1 VVVAEEPKCDI
12 KTPRGVRE
20 EARSR
25 YCASA
30 REELRRGKV
39 TCRLWSGPK
48 RQAAARCFP
57 HSLVLD
63 MERPLHIASTVP
75 AARLVPG
82 YLVLTLDGKEVGL
95 VDYVDSERPERIVI
109 RNKGLFGKRQ
119 ALSLSAVEAVNTED
133 GIVVLRLG
141 SQAFDELARDSE
153 PVERTAIQGG
163 PALARDEE
171 QSEQTPSEEA
181 SARFAGSE
189 LPREGH
195 LLFVATPA
203 GYILCEGD
211 GAPPDAGREL
221 ESADLPEGRFLVT
234 KVGPSPLPGDRRRCA
249 YLQPL
254 R

>member
-1 VVVAEEPKCDI
+1 
-12 KTPRGVRE
+12 
-20 EARSR
+20 
-25 YCASA
+25 
-30 REELRRGKV
+30 
-39 TCRLWSGPK
+39 
-48 RQAAARCFP
+48 
-57 HSLVLD
+57 

-95 VDYVDSERPERIVI
+95 IDYVDSERPERIVI

-153 PVERTAIQGG
+153 PAERTSTQGV
-163 PALARDEE
+163 P
-171 QSEQTPSEEA
+171 
-181 SARFAGSE
+181 ARFAGSE
-189 LPREGH
+189 LACEGH

-249 YLQPL
+249 HLQPL